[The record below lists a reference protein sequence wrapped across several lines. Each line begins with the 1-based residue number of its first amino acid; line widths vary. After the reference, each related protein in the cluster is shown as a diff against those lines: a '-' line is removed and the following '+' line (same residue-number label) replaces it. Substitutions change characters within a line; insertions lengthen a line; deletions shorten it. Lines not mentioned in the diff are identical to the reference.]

1 MERWHRFL
9 GVRPGEMKAVGLF
22 AAHNFLLGTGTILVY
37 VAATV
42 LLLGHDPVRALP
54 LAYGAG
60 ALAGL
65 AVGWL
70 YARCEHHWALQRLA
84 GRALAAAAVLALVL
98 GGLLWWGPS
107 MGVAVAIMAGYRL
120 IYLLTS
126 LEFWGMSAVVFNVRQ
141 GRRLFGVISAG
152 DLPAKALG
160 AGLAVFVHAQHAL
173 YGLLLTAFG
182 TYLLALVVQRATFR
196 AQAAARSG
204 PRPVDEAHVPGVPP
218 AASSPLV
225 RALGLSLLALA
236 AAAAGVEYLFLVNV
250 KYKFQDQGL
259 VLQYVGGVLV
269 LTYLLATGLKLLFAR
284 RGLDWLGM
292 QRALLVLPLVALA
305 GIGLFGVLRAAHA
318 GPGAQLAY
326 FCGLYLGLEVLRRA
340 VFEPVFLVLF
350 QPLSPPARLAGH
362 TQAKGFYEPL
372 GLGLGALLLLA
383 LPRATMLG
391 EWLPLAWM
399 AALLLGS
406 LVLLRRAYVQYMS
419 ELRAAL
425 GLRFAERPEAAGG
438 PAGVGAAASGG
449 PGPTALPGSASIEAA
464 MPASDAALQALVHLQ
479 YAGPEALARHAE
491 ALLSHSD
498 GRVRGRALALLGPRA
513 EAALLCRRALAD
525 PDPVLRELAAY
536 LAGPYPA
543 ADALLDHPDWPA
555 RQGALRGRLE
565 AAPADAHARAS
576 LAALV
581 ADAGPAAHLALLAL
595 VVFLE
600 PGQQAQVVA
609 AGLRGPG
616 PVLAA
621 AAVRAAAAA
630 PTPAVLAQLVA
641 LLHTKAVQPLA
652 AAALAGVG
660 AAALPVLGAVLAHE
674 TDGRRLQRVAQAC
687 AHQGTPG
694 ARQLLVAAARGPHL
708 PGRAAALRALTGFAS
723 ELADAP
729 VFQHLMEEELR
740 FAQHLLHGM
749 VAADAELRAALRYEL
764 RKGQQRLFGA
774 LAQLYERQPIL
785 DAQRGAAH
793 TAGERQANAL
803 EMLDNLL
810 PRPLYQGLQA
820 MLDVG
825 RLRDKVLV
833 FDGLLGPPTATE
845 TLPALVVRRGLGAF
859 SAWTVGVALRR
870 WHPQPATVAHLY
882 PHLVAEG
889 LLIQES
895 ARALLRQLPVLRP
908 AAYDALLAEF
918 PDVALLPMTS
928 SSESSP
934 SPCASALA
942 RVRLL
947 KGTALFAQTP
957 ESILATIEPIMREV
971 DFAPGQEIFAKG
983 SLGTSLFIVCTG
995 EVGIFDGPRLL
1006 VTFRQGDFFGELA
1019 LLDAEAR
1026 SASAVA
1032 QGPVAAFRIDQED
1045 FYDVMEECA
1054 EVGRNV
1060 LRVLCQRLRRQ
1071 NEKTPP
1077 VAA

>member
-42 LLLGHDPVRALP
+42 LLLAHDPARTLP

-60 ALAGL
+60 ALAAL
-65 AVGWL
+65 AVGRL
-70 YARCEHHWALQRLA
+70 YARAEHHWALQRLA
-84 GRALAAAAVLALVL
+84 GRALAAAAVLVLVL
-98 GGLLWWGPS
+98 GALLRWGPS
-107 MGVAVAIMAGYRL
+107 VGAAVAIMAGYRL

-182 TYLLALVVQRATFR
+182 AYLLALLVQRATFR
-196 AQAAARSG
+196 AQAAAR
-204 PRPVDEAHVPGVPP
+204 PGPP
-218 AASSPLV
+218 AAHGAPAAGGQALV

-236 AAAAGVEYLFLVNV
+236 AAAVGVEYLFLVNV
-250 KYKFQDQGL
+250 KYKFQGQGP

-284 RGLDWLGM
+284 RGLDWLGVR
-292 QRALLVLPLVALA
+292 RALLVLPLAALA
-305 GIGLFGVLRAAHA
+305 GIGLFGVLWAAQA

-362 TQAKGFYEPL
+362 TQAKGVYEPL
-372 GLGLGALLLLA
+372 GLALGALLLA
-383 LPRATMLG
+383 LPRAAALG
-391 EWLPLAWM
+391 QWLPLAWM
-399 AALLLGS
+399 AALLLGA
-406 LVLLRRAYVQYMS
+406 LVLLRRAYGQYLN
-419 ELRAAL
+419 ELRGAL
-425 GLRFAERPEAAGG
+425 GLRFGTPAEAAGAPRE
-438 PAGVGAAASGG
+438 PAGAPGGPVPAAATDAAEA
-449 PGPTALPGSASIEAA
+449 TAAAEAA
-464 MPASDAALQALVHLQ
+464 DAPASAAALQALAHLQ
-479 YAGPEALARHAE
+479 YAGPAALAPHAE
-491 ALLSHSD
+491 ALLGHPD
-498 GRVRGRALALLGPRA
+498 GRVRARALALLGPRA
-513 EAALLCRRALAD
+513 DVALLCRRALAD
-525 PDPVLRELAAY
+525 PDPALRELAAR
-536 LAGPYPA
+536 LAGPHPA
-543 ADALLDHPDWPA
+543 ADALLGHPDWPA

-565 AAPADAHARAS
+565 AAPADALARAS
-576 LAALV
+576 LAALA
-581 ADAGPAAHLALLAL
+581 ADAAPAARLACLALAG
-595 VVFLE
+595 FLE
-600 PGQQAQVVA
+600 PGPQAEAVA
-609 AGLRGPG
+609 AGLRGPN
-616 PVLAA
+616 PALVQ

-652 AAALAGVG
+652 AAALAGAG
-660 AAALPVLGAVLAHE
+660 AAALPVLGDVLARE

-687 AHQGTPG
+687 AHQGTPA
-694 ARQLLVAAARGPHL
+694 ARQLLVATAQGPHL
-708 PGRAAALRALTGFAS
+708 PGRAAALRALTAFAS
-723 ELADAP
+723 DGADAP
-729 VFQHLMEEELR
+729 GFQRLVEEELR

-749 VAADAELRAALRYEL
+749 AAADAELRAALRYEL

-820 MLDVG
+820 MLDAG

-833 FDGLLGPPTATE
+833 FNDLLGPLVAPEA
-845 TLPALVVRRGLGAF
+845 LPALVVRRGLGAF

-882 PHLVAEG
+882 PHLLAEG
-889 LLIQES
+889 LLVQES

-908 AAYDALLAEF
+908 AAYDVLLTEFPGAAALLMA
-918 PDVALLPMTS
+918 PS
-928 SSESSP
+928 SDHSP
-934 SPCASALA
+934 ACASALE

-957 ESILATIEPIMREV
+957 ENVLAAIEPIMREMA
-971 DFAPGQEIFAKG
+971 FAPGQEIFAKG

-995 EVGIFDGPRLL
+995 EVGIFDGLRPLA
-1006 VTFRQGDFFGELA
+1006 TFSPGDFFGELA

-1071 NEKTPP
+1071 NEKMPP
-1077 VAA
+1077 VVA